1 MEMIQINP
9 TQIILAIVG
18 LIIWFTRLEARTN
31 SNQRDIEKQDIIIAK
46 LKEKHETLESELI
59 KELGEVKQ
67 TLARIEGQL
76 SK

>member
-1 MEMIQINP
+1 MEMMQVNP
-9 TQIILAIVG
+9 TQILLAFIG
-18 LIIWFTRLEARTN
+18 LIVWFTRLEAKTE
-31 SNQRDIEKQDIIIAK
+31 SNKREIDKQDIVIAK

>member
-1 MEMIQINP
+1 MEMMQVNP
-9 TQIILAIVG
+9 TQIILTIVG
-18 LIIWFTRLEARTN
+18 LVVWFTRLEAKTN
-31 SNQRDIEKQDIIIAK
+31 NNQRDIDKQDILIAK